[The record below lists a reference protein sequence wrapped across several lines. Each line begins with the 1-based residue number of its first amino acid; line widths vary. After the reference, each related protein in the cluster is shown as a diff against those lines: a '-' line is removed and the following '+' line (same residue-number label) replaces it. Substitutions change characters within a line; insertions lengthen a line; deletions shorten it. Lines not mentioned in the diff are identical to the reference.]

1 MYTRKSGSAP
11 VPNKVPG
18 IEKAESGKEEED
30 KENVDVLERGE
41 VETKRPRISVA
52 FSTNTFDESAMN
64 QETWKEIAI
73 ALDRVFFWV
82 FLTLFALSSF
92 LVYGQAGR
100 LSSIDTF

>member
-1 MYTRKSGSAP
+1 MFTRRNDIAP
-11 VPNKVPG
+11 VPNTVPG
-18 IEKAESGKEEED
+18 VEKAESGKEEED
-30 KENVDVLERGE
+30 QENVDVLDLGE

-82 FLTLFALSSF
+82 FLTLFAFSSF
-92 LVYGQAGR
+92 VVYAQAGR